1 MPTPTNSK
9 WEVPFTCC
17 NIFAQLLSV
26 APGDVTK
33 ATMIEE
39 FVIKCRSLMRGHTDE
54 ARPQDVGNHVHR
66 EKMNA
71 LDAVLSK
78 PELIAG

>member
-1 MPTPTNSK
+1 
-9 WEVPFTCC
+9 
-17 NIFAQLLSV
+17 
-26 APGDVTK
+26 
-33 ATMIEE
+33 MIEE

-54 ARPQDVGNHVHR
+54 ARPQDAGNHVHR